1 MKKIFTI
8 VSITLVL
15 SSLAFGINIKKTQ
28 KNLEANLKTFDEAN
42 GGKLKGLKIQEIKSI
57 NNVVGLAIFQ
67 LSDGEVQKTST
78 FLVTENGDLFS
89 SELFISDKKSM
100 QAFEKIYDELAKQQN
115 KELSKEVISKNGL
128 YLVNLSGNPE
138 SPKSLYIFTDPNC
151 PFCREDMTHI
161 NEYLQ
166 QYKEVHLLF
175 VGVIKPNSV
184 LKSTDIIENIKGLKK
199 VDNNSILNIISKVYS
214 PAYEPT
220 STQPDK
226 EVIEHNEFMI
236 KNNISSVPF
245 KIEAEG

>member
-8 VSITLVL
+8 VSIALVL

-115 KELSKEVISKNGL
+115 LAIQNLLNPYIS
-128 YLVNLSGNPE
+128 
-138 SPKSLYIFTDPNC
+138 
-151 PFCREDMTHI
+151 
-161 NEYLQ
+161 LQ
-166 QYKEVHLLF
+166 IPIVHF
-175 VGVIKPNSV
+175 VERI
-184 LKSTDIIENIKGLKK
+184 
-199 VDNNSILNIISKVYS
+199 
-214 PAYEPT
+214 
-220 STQPDK
+220 
-226 EVIEHNEFMI
+226 
-236 KNNISSVPF
+236 
-245 KIEAEG
+245 